1 MQSKSKLAFAQ
12 WRETKNKD
20 LQQWLHTRHL
30 IKNCKEN
37 VLSAALPAI
46 IESFGGIENILIR
59 LTQNANQNQLKS
71 MDEIIQ
77 NEKIKYDQQIL
88 QENTDDKLLNE
99 FLEDNPSDLQLT
111 KPEICNLSVCT
122 FKVLYVT
129 SVFRYLCLMF

>member
-1 MQSKSKLAFAQ
+1 M
-12 WRETKNKD
+12 
-20 LQQWLHTRHL
+20 
-30 IKNCKEN
+30 
-37 VLSAALPAI
+37 SAALPAI

-77 NEKIKYDQQIL
+77 NEKIKYDQQLL
-88 QENTDDKLLNE
+88 QENTDDKLLND

-129 SVFRYLCLMF
+129 SVFRYLCLMFWIWWHIEITKRNDIIHHWLFGLPWYGII